1 LGQEERTE
9 RRALEKGGKGGN
21 STWDERRGQRGEREI
36 DLGQEERIE
45 RRGTGVRD
53 RGGERELGVGTRG
66 RTEERKGKG
75 RTLEKG
81 GKLT

>member
-53 RGGERELGVGTRG
+53 RGGERGNLELGQEVGQRRG
-66 RTEERKGKG
+66 KERDGH
-75 RTLEKG
+75 
-81 GKLT
+81 